1 MEEFEGK
8 NVEFVLFYIIIKL
21 SVIVKPP
28 NPLFQMPRPQATVWV
43 QMPNPRDVPYRKM
56 PRGGPGGEMGTLG
69 FDWCIINLF
78 V

>member
-28 NPLFQMPRPQATVWV
+28 NPLFQMPRPQATV
-43 QMPNPRDVPYRKM
+43 
-56 PRGGPGGEMGTLG
+56 
-69 FDWCIINLF
+69 
-78 V
+78 